1 MPQPK
6 FGRITRSP
14 CAVPRMNAIDSA
26 TRSSFRAVAMAPR
39 ALTCNGN
46 LKPMPRKSR
55 DELGIFLLV
64 ADFQLYFGVARF
76 ATKVDGGE
84 HKIVIADWQRCHEP
98 SSQRDGNCKIIGR
111 PTAASRCDDDVWGLA
126 VRDLAVLA
134 GGRAGDGEDPEASET
149 SRCMA
154 RLN

>member
-6 FGRITRSP
+6 FGRIARSP

-55 DELGIFLLV
+55 HELGIFLLV

-84 HKIVIADWQRCHEP
+84 HKIVIADSQPCPEP
-98 SSQRDGNCKIIGR
+98 SSQ
-111 PTAASRCDDDVWGLA
+111 P
-126 VRDLAVLA
+126 A
-134 GGRAGDGEDPEASET
+134 GHSQ
-149 SRCMA
+149 
-154 RLN
+154 LI